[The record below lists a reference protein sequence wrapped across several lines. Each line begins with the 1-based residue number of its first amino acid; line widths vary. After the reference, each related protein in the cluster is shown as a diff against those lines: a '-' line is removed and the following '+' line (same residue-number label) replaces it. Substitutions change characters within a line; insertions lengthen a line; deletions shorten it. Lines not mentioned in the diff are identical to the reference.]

1 MLETISCCS
10 SPRWLLPRFLFIFY
24 SNYTLNNVSSAR
36 KWVMQVIWFSCSH
49 GNNCINRF
57 VTTTSSF
64 SFMLFSVN
72 DLLADANSLS
82 LPPER
87 CRAAGHPKRCSR
99 LVEMPVCEVFIAN
112 RDMHVHSAV
121 PHSCCRELQPI
132 GGDSLGISQCVCTH
146 SHTHGLAFSE
156 WWLISSRC

>member
-10 SPRWLLPRFLFIFY
+10 GPRWLLPRFLFIFY

-72 DLLADANSLS
+72 NLLADTCSLS

-99 LVEMPVCEVFIAN
+99 LAEMPVCEVFIAN
-112 RDMHVHSAV
+112 WDML
-121 PHSCCRELQPI
+121 SCIHAAAYRKWLFRYIPVCNL
-132 GGDSLGISQCVCTH
+132 SVCTH
-146 SHTHGLAFSE
+146 SHTHRLVFSE
-156 WWLISSRC
+156 WWLISSSC